1 MPETTWVTEGV
12 DREATIKMA
21 LTNILTGADPHARGS
36 SPNAA
41 YYLLMYDNLFR
52 VDRNGVV
59 SGQLVTEWELTDGA
73 WVFTLRDDAVFHDG
87 SPVDAAAV
95 KANLERVKTMETS
108 AYAAQLASVESVD
121 VVDDYT
127 VRLNMAPDTGAT
139 LPWVLGGFAGTI
151 INPAF
156 FDPETLKS
164 SAPHG
169 VGSGP
174 YELVEWTPG
183 DAATAYERA
192 GEHWDPAAGQAAR
205 LEIAA
210 TETIQAQNAVEA
222 GQFDMATGSGNTAV
236 EAVRHAEDNDDL
248 QANQIDTYSSY
259 GVWMQD
265 RVDPAVREALGYAVD
280 REALNAVFNG
290 GNTMNNQLFPEG
302 HRLYIEEIDEI
313 TNYDPE
319 KAQEILADVPDD
331 AKSFTLSFFP
341 GTPYQEFAQLF
352 QAQAAAV
359 GITVELVPLQFGGLF
374 EAWLGGTVD
383 ALTIISTGPSTAFGA
398 ITEIL
403 MRGSS
408 IWAAPDSAL
417 ADLGAQ
423 MTTADDPALSD
434 DERDEIYK
442 GILLD
447 AAEEGWML
455 IFGQNT
461 SAILATDQLV
471 NVEEVPGQYQAFSNY
486 RYIGKLA
493 S

>member
-1 MPETTWVTEGV
+1 M
-12 DREATIKMA
+12 
-21 LTNILTGADPHARGS
+21 
-36 SPNAA
+36 
-41 YYLLMYDNLFR
+41 
-52 VDRNGVV
+52 
-59 SGQLVTEWELTDGA
+59 
-73 WVFTLRDDAVFHDG
+73 
-87 SPVDAAAV
+87 
-95 KANLERVKTMETS
+95 
-108 AYAAQLASVESVD
+108 
-121 VVDDYT
+121 
-127 VRLNMAPDTGAT
+127 
-139 LPWVLGGFAGTI
+139 
-151 INPAF
+151 
-156 FDPETLKS
+156 
-164 SAPHG
+164 
-169 VGSGP
+169 
-174 YELVEWTPG
+174 
-183 DAATAYERA
+183 
-192 GEHWDPAAGQAAR
+192 
-205 LEIAA
+205 
-210 TETIQAQNAVEA
+210 
-222 GQFDMATGSGNTAV
+222 
-236 EAVRHAEDNDDL
+236 

-290 GNTMNNQLFPEG
+290 GNTVNNQLFPEG
-302 HRLYIEEIDEI
+302 HPLYIEEIDEI

-341 GTPYQEFAQLF
+341 GTPFQEFAQLF

-383 ALTIISTGPSTAFGA
+383 ALTIVSTGPSTAFGS
-398 ITEIL
+398 IEEIL

-417 ADLGAQ
+417 ADLGAR

-434 DERDEIYK
+434 DERNEIYR

-455 IFGQNT
+455 IFGQGT

-471 NVEEVPGQYQAFSNY
+471 NVEEVPGQYQLFNNF
-486 RYIGKLA
+486 RYVAKLA
-493 S
+493 D